1 MGNNALEILRIKKL
15 MGLKPTL
22 KEGFYGLNKL
32 LLNEET
38 GYGEGM
44 QIIKTLV
51 KKTTQ
56 NLTDLEKKYL
66 KQMIEEFNQKYGDE
80 YGDLVDEGKMT
91 DLIRTNLTKMLNEVS
106 DNDTINFFSGVIQRI
121 TRDDLATTGLKS
133 ITTMDDAFKQLMDG
147 SMSNFSRTNPDGSV
161 VDASFLDSLRYIY
174 REGSLRN
181 ADLPEELINELEG
194 KVLGALDEIPAD
206 EPMAKYLLDLKD
218 QIDEIRSGEGKLPT
232 TEEITDIT
240 NNVSSIKT
248 NLENPVTPRVIS
260 DPDVEIE
267 IGNGSSIIDDA
278 EQTLGGQTAEEMD
291 KNMRKAFVESMR
303 KSCKSR
309 FCSTMTAYYYGAPEK
324 FNSMWEEL
332 LIQINDRL
340 KVKISGDVDP
350 LLDKELLALSERLK
364 MLQSGKK
371 VFTRDDYIKI
381 GEAVWKKWSSGSFL
395 EKFSLGGL
403 FGTKEQGFYT
413 IARTFLGQDIYSGKF
428 LTRNELIKR
437 WALINGLVLTYHVG
451 TTLYEVSFGS
461 DDPNK
466 SDEEIIKDGIADIV
480 EDGLSLLGGPPVWRL
495 AIEAIGK
502 TVELFMPSSTYVNEE
517 DLVEWIKED
526 SKTKH
531 APGYTDLEVY
541 DNVINNT
548 GVTITY
554 DSESKTPSTVI
565 KGITDPDFI
574 SYNGTY
580 TQDKTGQYTYKLNFR
595 PEGSKTATKQLK
607 SKGVDKAIIEQL
619 ESTIATNSA
628 LSDHIAPRVAGGIF
642 KSHGKKIDYEKQFT
656 QTTDKGTEELLVFS
670 WKAKIGGTESKFMFN
685 YTTWKNDGALD
696 LKDVVNWDKY
706 VGEYKGN

>member
-1 MGNNALEILRIKKL
+1 MGNNALEVLRIKKL

-38 GYGEGM
+38 GYGEAM
-44 QIIKTLV
+44 QIIKSLV

-66 KQMIEEFNQKYGDE
+66 KQMIQEFNQKYGDE

-174 REGSLRN
+174 RQGSLRN

-194 KVLGALDEIPAD
+194 KVLGAIDEIPAD

-240 NNVSSIKT
+240 NNVSSVKT

-260 DPDVEIE
+260 DPDVDIE

-278 EQTLGGQTAEEMD
+278 EQTLGGQTAEEID
-291 KNMRKAFVESMR
+291 KNLRKTFVEGMR

-332 LIQINDRL
+332 LIQINDRI

-350 LLDKELLALSERLK
+350 LLDQKLLEMSERLK
-364 MLQSGKK
+364 YLQTTKK

-381 GEAVWKKWSSGSFL
+381 GEAVYNKWKSGTFG

-413 IARTFLGQDIYSGKF
+413 IARTFLGQDVYSGKF
-428 LTRNELIKR
+428 LTRSELIKR

-451 TTLYEVSFGS
+451 SILYEVNFGA

-466 SDEEIIKDGIADIV
+466 TDKQIIEDGIDDIV
-480 EDGLSLLGGPPVWRL
+480 GDLVSLVGGPPVWRL
-495 AIEAIGK
+495 GIEAVIN
-502 TVELFMPSSTYVNEE
+502 TFQMFMPSSTYVNEE
-517 DLVEWIKED
+517 DLVEWIKND
-526 SKTKH
+526 SKTRY

-541 DNVINNT
+541 DNIINNKE
-548 GVTITY
+548 VTVTY
-554 DSESKTPSTVI
+554 DKESKAPSTIV
-565 KGITDPDFI
+565 KGITDPSFI
-574 SYNGTY
+574 YYNGTY
-580 TQDKTGQYTYKLNFR
+580 TNDKTGESSYTVNFR
-595 PEGSKTATKQLK
+595 PLGSKKSTKQIK

-628 LSDHIAPRVAGGIF
+628 ISSFIKDRLTGVI
-642 KSHGKKIDYEKQFT
+642 KSHKKWIDFKKQMIES
-656 QTTDKGTEELLVFS
+656 TDQGNSEILIFD
-670 WKAKIGGTESKFMFN
+670 WKDIDGVESSFAFN
-685 YTTWKNDGALD
+685 YTKWKNEGALD
-696 LKDVVNWDKY
+696 LKEVANWNKY
-706 VGEYKGN
+706 VKAYTGN